1 MKVYFKYTS
10 VGLTVN
16 FSSYSDFPITSPL
29 YIKWDFGDGNSS
41 KELNPVHTFSKS
53 GFFSVRIR
61 VLKGDDPQEF
71 CFYEESILVSNRT
84 TSTLPDTIYNLI
96 DTYLPSNVFGFISTK
111 TKKQYI
117 TKWQLYMGPLVNH
130 HIPEEEYTNETYYE
144 ALENQLIMEL
154 ASYDFMVYSFQNMI
168 NATAKAIVDNN
179 AITSTNT
186 GSTTSGGLT
195 DGSAGQ
201 IRAIKTGPTE
211 VEFFDAGSTEA
222 DSASVALKAMQPGGT
237 IDILRQNICML
248 ADRLSIFLPI
258 CRRSPADTIPP
269 KVVNQRVEGPIS
281 GPDPQWPLYD
291 PDPLGLLDDDIKG

>member
-29 YIKWDFGDGNSS
+29 YLKWDFGDGDSS
-41 KELNPVHTFSKS
+41 RELNPVHTFSKS
-53 GFFSVRIR
+53 GFFSVRVR

-71 CFYEESILVSNRT
+71 CFYEESILVSNKT

-96 DTYLPSNVFGFISTK
+96 DTYLPSSVFGFISTK
-111 TKKQYI
+111 VKKQYI

-144 ALENQLIMEL
+144 ALENQLIMEM
-154 ASYDFMVYSFQNMI
+154 AAYDFMVYSFQNMI
-168 NATAKAIVDNN
+168 NATAKAITDNN
-179 AITSTNT
+179 VLTSTST
-186 GSTTSGGLT
+186 GGSTSTADT
-195 DGSAGQ
+195 GSAGQ
-201 IRAIKTGPTE
+201 IKAIKTGPTE
-211 VEFFDAGSTEA
+211 VEFFDAGSSES

-248 ADRLSIFLPI
+248 AERLSILLPI
-258 CRRSPADTIPP
+258 CRRGPSRIVPP
-269 KVVNQRVEGPIS
+269 QVVNQRVEGPIS
-281 GPDPQWPLYD
+281 GPDPKWPLD
-291 PDPLGLLDDDIKG
+291 NPNPLWLLDDDIKV